1 MRTITVKDALQEAI
15 IEEMDRDENV
25 FVMGED
31 IAEHG
36 GIYGVTQGLL
46 EKYGKERIRNT
57 PISESALI
65 GSALGAAITGMR
77 PIAELMYIDF
87 TAVAMDQIVNQAA
100 KMRYMF
106 GGKVDVPL
114 VIRTQGGGGRGSAA
128 QHSQSLEAWF
138 MHVPGLKVVMPST
151 PYDAK
156 GLLKTAI
163 RDDNPVMFI
172 EHKMAYS
179 FKGEVPE
186 EEYTIPFGKADIKR
200 EGTDVTLIANSFLLP
215 RALEAAERMEKEE
228 GISTEVIDPLTL
240 VPFDEETIIK
250 SVSKTGRLVVTHE
263 AVKRGGFGAEIA
275 AKIYE
280 SDAFYYLDAP
290 LQRVAGLEVPTPYS
304 AKLENFAM
312 PDADKIADAI
322 KKACYVK

>member
-1 MRTITVKDALQEAI
+1 MRTITVKDALREAI

-200 EGTDVTLIANSFLLP
+200 EGSDVTLIANSYLLP
-215 RALEAAERMEKEE
+215 RAIEAAERMEKEE
-228 GISTEVIDPLTL
+228 GISTEIIDPLTL

-250 SVSKTGRLVVTHE
+250 SVSKTGRLIVTHE

-290 LQRVAGLEVPTPYS
+290 LQRVAGLEVPTPYN

-312 PDADKIADAI
+312 PDTDDLAEAI
-322 KKACYVK
+322 RKSCYVK

>member
-46 EKYGKERIRNT
+46 DKYGKERIRNT

-200 EGTDVTLIANSFLLP
+200 EGSDVTLIANSYLLP
-215 RALEAAERMEKEE
+215 RAIEAAERMEKEE
-228 GISTEVIDPLTL
+228 GISTEIIDPLTL

-290 LQRVAGLEVPTPYS
+290 LQRVAGLEVPTPYN

-312 PDADKIADAI
+312 PDTDNLAEAT